1 MLNEE
6 SIEALIQEMTLEE
19 KAFLCSGGTMFKTK
33 ALPRLGIPALT
44 TSDGPHGLRLQKG
57 QQDFMGRNESV
68 PATSFPAE
76 CLTGCSFDPALIEK
90 MARLLAQ
97 NARHE
102 GVQVVLG
109 PGVNMKRSPLC
120 GRNFEYFSEDPCL
133 AGELGAAYVKGLQEE
148 GVGASLKH
156 FLANNQ
162 ETRRRMES
170 SEMDERTMREIYAA
184 AFETVVKRARPW
196 TVMAAYNQID
206 GVYATENAQYLRN
219 LLRKEWGYD
228 GLVVSDWVA
237 VHNRTAAVRGGC
249 DLTMPADAERDRELV
264 EAVKVG
270 VLDEEMLNE
279 AVRNLL
285 RLIAKCQPAAE
296 LPQNY
301 DYDAAHKEAV
311 RAAAESMVLLKN
323 EGNTLP
329 IQKGQKVALIGKFA
343 QQTRFQGGGS
353 SKVNPY
359 RVSSLLEAAGVEA
372 DPDLTYFEGFGFGQ
386 NPDEEKERAAAAGAQ
401 AADVAI
407 VFAGLPEAM
416 ESEGFDR
423 WVMKL
428 PICQN
433 RLIEKVCAV
442 QPNTIVVL
450 QNGGAVE
457 MPWVE
462 KPKAIL
468 EAYLGG
474 EGAAEAIWAVLT
486 GAVNPSGRLAE
497 TFPLRYE
504 DTPAYLTWPGEGSR
518 VEYTE
523 GVYIGYRWY
532 ATRKMPVLFPFGHGL
547 SYTTFAY
554 SDLKVSSSQYKA
566 GETVEVCVTVTN
578 TGDRAGKE
586 VVQLYVG
593 VDPLTMGVK
602 RPIRELRRFAKV
614 ALQPGESKT
623 VNFSLDKRAFA
634 IWDKDVHDW
643 RVPGGTYFVEIC
655 KNAQEVLLSQ
665 PIQAENEYLSTGQV
679 YDMMT
684 PIIDIEEHPV
694 GAAFLRKVMPVVEAM
709 IARLGQT
716 NTEMPYGELMPYGN
730 GLKAEPLMTLKRL
743 APTIPQKE
751 WDEFL
756 QKINEEGEK

>member
-1 MLNEE
+1 MLSFRQGHILAGILRNDLLSNREVHGGGNH
-6 SIEALIQEMTLEE
+6 LIDVTNR
-19 KAFLCSGGTMFKTK
+19 LCGQT
-33 ALPRLGIPALT
+33 
-44 TSDGPHGLRLQKG
+44 LRLVLRLDPLHPAITHQLPVELLQIHG
-57 QQDFMGRNESV
+57 TELFQRDFADVRSDVVINIAPICLMGGGANLDLTHVFKPFLHPLGNRVLACPSEV
-68 PATSFPAE
+68 YFLGFFQRLFQFFPNL
-76 CLTGCSFDPALIEK
+76 CLC
-90 MARLLAQ
+90 LAQ
-97 NARHE
+97 YI
-102 GVQVVLG
+102 
-109 PGVNMKRSPLC
+109 
-120 GRNFEYFSEDPCL
+120 FEYLFPCNR
-133 AGELGAAYVKGLQEE
+133 VMPC
-148 GVGASLKH
+148 GV
-156 FLANNQ
+156 
-162 ETRRRMES
+162 T
-170 SEMDERTMREIYAA
+170 
-184 AFETVVKRARPW
+184 AFPTA
-196 TVMAAYNQID
+196 I
-206 GVYATENAQYLRN
+206 

-372 DPDLTYFEGFGFGQ
+372 APDLTYFEGFGFGQ

-602 RPIRELRRFAKV
+602 RPVRELRRFAKV

-665 PIQAENEYLSTGQV
+665 PIQAENEYISTGQV

-709 IARLGQT
+709 IARLGH
-716 NTEMPYGELMPYGN
+716 PV
-730 GLKAEPLMTLKRL
+730 
-743 APTIPQKE
+743 
-751 WDEFL
+751 
-756 QKINEEGEK
+756 